1 MGAPAALP
9 PFVALRLLLLLL
21 LLALPRWADANAGVV
36 DDGGAVTGSLGIAV
50 AESCPAV
57 CSCEERES
65 LLQVDCDNRGLQHV
79 SQLRPQQQP
88 QQPQEQQEPQPTRP
102 YQLHLHGNSIG
113 TLAAGDFHCCP
124 GAVALD
130 LANNGLL
137 EVAGG
142 AFEGMARLRRLRLHG
157 NKLEALRNGT
167 FAGAEG
173 LDYLQA
179 DYNLLRRVEAA
190 AFRGLAR
197 LRVLILNDNLLRR
210 LPAGVFRGV
219 PLRHL
224 DLRGNRLKALAY
236 GGLLEHLRGVAE
248 IRLEE
253 NPWECSCGLWALK
266 EWLEVLAAGP
276 PPPPAALVGE
286 AVCESPFRL
295 HGKGLMELSRR
306 DVCAGGDDGGGDD
319 DDEGGD
325 DEGPRPR
332 PTPAG
337 AAKPRLSVTT
347 TTMPAPASF
356 AGKPHPKPP
365 KPTAA
370 YDRGKGAGDRNA
382 SLLLAAAAAVTA
394 TNMGPMAA
402 VAGGAAAAGGGG
414 HRQAKPPAP
423 TSCPSVCSCAVH
435 AADGGLAVD
444 CQGRGIERVSALRPR
459 PLGPRR
465 LSLRAN
471 SIREVLAHDFRDLGT
486 LELLH
491 LGANRISAV
500 RDGAFLGLSRLR
512 RLHLD
517 GNALR
522 SLSAGAF
529 AGLGALQFLYL
540 ESNAIV
546 EVHAGA
552 FAATAALQLLFLNRN
567 RLRRLPAGLLAAATG
582 VTRLNLRG
590 NRLRGL
596 PADGLL
602 APLGASAVQ
611 VDLRDN
617 PWECDCAAEPLRRWL
632 ASLSTGIMQGAVAC
646 AGPPALA
653 HRDLRSVPLDELCA
667 GDRPAE
673 EAASTAGTAAA
684 PPPAALPPTPAP
696 AHGSLGVPLSV
707 LILGLL
713 AALVTAVALLA
724 ALLRRRGAASRPP
737 AADAVAG
744 RADAGVVSAAFDYGR
759 YEAKAAEA
767 AAQAAEAKGASAPGQ
782 NRRRGGGP
790 SIYTVPLRA
799 GDPDRQYRQ
808 VPLGEGSAAGPAWA
822 PHEHSRCPGAPA
834 LRYYTLDHRRRRRR
848 QQYDG
853 AGCGAAD
860 ASYLGGQAAGR
871 APHASFQFRSLS
883 RLGRLQQQQRQR
895 QQQQQQ
901 PNYDLGKRP
910 SQAAHPSVP
919 LGFRAEGAVHA
930 AGECLELNARLR
942 AEPDYLHVLE
952 RQSPYEQF

>member
-9 PFVALRLLLLLL
+9 PFVTLCLLLLLL
-21 LLALPRWADANAGVV
+21 LLALPRWADANTAATAAT
-36 DDGGAVTGSLGIAV
+36 DSLDIVV

-79 SQLRPQQQP
+79 SQLRLQQHPQQQHPQHPPQQQP
-88 QQPQEQQEPQPTRP
+88 PPRP

-113 TLAAGDFHCCP
+113 ALASGDFHCCP

-142 AFEGMARLRRLRLHG
+142 AFEGMALLRHLRLHG
-157 NKLEALRNGT
+157 NKLEALGNGT

-179 DYNLLRRVEAA
+179 DYNLLRRVEAG

-210 LPAGVFRGV
+210 LPAGVFSGV

-248 IRLEE
+248 MRLEE
-253 NPWECSCGLWALK
+253 NPWECSCGLAALK
-266 EWLEVLAAGP
+266 EWLEGLAAGP
-276 PPPPAALVGE
+276 PPPPLVGE
-286 AVCESPFRL
+286 AVCETPFRL
-295 HGKGLMELSRR
+295 HGKGLLELSRR
-306 DVCAGGDDGGGDD
+306 DICAGGDDDD
-319 DDEGGD
+319 DDD
-325 DEGPRPR
+325 DDDHDGVDGHDGQGPWPR
-332 PTPAG
+332 PTLAG
-337 AAKPRLSVTT
+337 AAKPRLFATT
-347 TTMPAPASF
+347 TTVAAPASF

-365 KPTAA
+365 KATAA

-382 SLLLAAAAAVTA
+382 SLLAAATTA

-402 VAGGAAAAGGGG
+402 GGVAVAAGG

-423 TSCPSVCSCAVH
+423 TSCPSACSCAVH
-435 AADGGLAVD
+435 ASDGGLAVD

-517 GNALR
+517 ANALR
-522 SLSAGAF
+522 SLSAGTF
-529 AGLGALQFLYL
+529 AGLGALRFLYL
-540 ESNAIV
+540 ESNAIA

-567 RLRRLPAGLLAAATG
+567 RLRRLPAGLLGAAAG

-602 APLGASAVQ
+602 APLAASAVQ

-617 PWECDCAAEPLRRWL
+617 PWECDCSAEPLRRWL
-632 ASLSTGIMQGAVAC
+632 DSLSTGIVQGAVEC
-646 AGPPALA
+646 AGPPPLA
-653 HRDLRSVPLDELCA
+653 RRDLRSVPFDELCA
-667 GDRPAE
+667 GERLAE
-673 EAASTAGTAAA
+673 AAASTAGGTA
-684 PPPAALPPTPAP
+684 PPPAAPSPTPARGP
-696 AHGSLGVPLSV
+696 LGVPLSV
-707 LILGLL
+707 LLLALL
-713 AALVTAVALLA
+713 AALVAAVALLA

-737 AADAVAG
+737 AAADAVAG
-744 RADAGVVSAAFDYGR
+744 RADAGLTAAFDYGR

-767 AAQAAEAKGASAPGQ
+767 AKAEGAPAPGP
-782 NRRRGGGP
+782 NRRRGSGGGGP
-790 SIYTVPLRA
+790 SIYTVPLCA
-799 GDPDRQYRQ
+799 GDPDRRYRQ
-808 VPLGEGSAAGPAWA
+808 VLLGEGSAAGSASA
-822 PHEHSRCPGAPA
+822 SREHGRCPGTPA
-834 LRYYTLDHRRRRRR
+834 LRYYTLDHHRRRRW

-860 ASYLGGQAAGR
+860 ASYLAGR
-871 APHASFQFRSLS
+871 APHVSFQFRSLS

-895 QQQQQQ
+895 QRQQQQQQQ
-901 PNYDLGKRP
+901 PNYDSDKRP
-910 SQAAHPSVP
+910 SQPAP
-919 LGFRAEGAVHA
+919 LGFRAEGAVRA

-942 AEPDYLHVLE
+942 AEPDYLQVLE